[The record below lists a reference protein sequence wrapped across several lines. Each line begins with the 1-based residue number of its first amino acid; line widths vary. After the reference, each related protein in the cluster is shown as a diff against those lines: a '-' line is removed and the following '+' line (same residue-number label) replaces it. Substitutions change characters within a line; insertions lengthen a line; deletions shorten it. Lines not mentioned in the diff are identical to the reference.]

1 LPILLELARLDAHV
15 ASRRLTSAE
24 LARRLATSQQT
35 AARWLVELEREGLIK
50 REAGPR
56 GQSVRLTSTGLAIIR
71 SVYHDL
77 DAIFRARARVLKL
90 VGRVTSGIGE
100 GSYYVCQ
107 EGYRRQFK
115 RVLGFDPYPGTLD
128 LKLDEESLELK
139 GVLQS
144 MPGKHIEGFITP
156 ERTFGPVKCFSAK
169 LRGVKVAIVI
179 PSRTHLTDAIELI
192 APKNLRKKLG
202 LKDGDRVKLEVR
214 V

>member
-1 LPILLELARLDAHV
+1 M
-15 ASRRLTSAE
+15 
-24 LARRLATSQQT
+24 
-35 AARWLVELEREGLIK
+35 
-50 REAGPR
+50 
-56 GQSVRLTSTGLAIIR
+56 RLTSTGLAIIR